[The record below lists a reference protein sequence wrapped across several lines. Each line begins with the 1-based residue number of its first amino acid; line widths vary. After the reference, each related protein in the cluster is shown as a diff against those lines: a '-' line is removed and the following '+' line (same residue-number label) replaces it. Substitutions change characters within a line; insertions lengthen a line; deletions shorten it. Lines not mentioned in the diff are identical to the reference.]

1 MDNRT
6 LLSIG
11 IAGALCCTALL
22 GVAMAEDKSKEMS
35 FTRMFPELPPFA
47 PPTDAAREQAK
58 KLGEKDGL
66 IDAKDDLSDP
76 VLSITDPARR
86 VNNPDNPNMTAGITF
101 LGQFL
106 DHDIT
111 FDPNSPLLGKPI
123 PRRPPIFGPHGSIW
137 TACMVVGRNSPRSYM
152 TRVPTISS

>member
-1 MDNRT
+1 MSLNNRT

-66 IDAKDDLSDP
+66 IDAKDDLSERWLRLIGQNAP
-76 VLSITDPARR
+76 FLKCSPAVVRLHGLSQCGQVVEVELIRRLVVKRR
-86 VNNPDNPNMTAGITF
+86 VR
-101 LGQFL
+101 
-106 DHDIT
+106 
-111 FDPNSPLLGKPI
+111 SPL
-123 PRRPPIFGPHGSIW
+123 
-137 TACMVVGRNSPRSYM
+137 VVERE
-152 TRVPTISS
+152 VLL